1 MLYLN
6 QAGDI
11 MFFGRENEKK
21 KILSILVE
29 NSMQVCLV
37 YGRRRV
43 GKSELIN
50 HCLQET
56 NKKKYIFRMQAN
68 NFY

>member
-1 MLYLN
+1 
-6 QAGDI
+6 
-11 MFFGRENEKK
+11 MFFGRESEKK
-21 KILSILVE
+21 KTLNILAE
-29 NSMQVCLV
+29 NSMQTCLI

-56 NKKKYIFRMQAN
+56 NKKIYISNASKQLLLIMHQVFVN
-68 NFY
+68 